1 MKNHKIIF
9 LLTLFLQLFNLNA
22 SENKK
27 QKNLTQEEFISLTNK
42 IKYLNTTERIYA
54 IKSLEKLTEDDK
66 KRFYDLLA
74 DISLND
80 FDVAIKEKALAFLAD
95 EKASCDKCIE
105 SYKKNLFDNEEKV
118 QLQALKGIE
127 NLQLKNLNEEIK
139 EILKKT
145 DFKENSIFANA
156 LLRTI
161 GNLQYNQ
168 KEISQI
174 LLEKFKDEET
184 NKELKRSI
192 ILYAGS
198 AQNMDFKEILL
209 QIIQEKDDEDVILMA
224 YAVNS
229 LGKLA
234 QDIDK
239 TEITEKLK
247 KMYND
252 IMSVNSPKERTKYN
266 PLKQQIILALIRL
279 GDDSIQEELK
289 KMALDDDANIRLKA
303 LEYIEDLELKDFKDL
318 VEVKYKYDPSK
329 SVKNKAK
336 AILQKWGELEQK

>member
-1 MKNHKIIF
+1 MLNHKIIVCLGVLVLPH
-9 LLTLFLQLFNLNA
+9 LLFTK
-22 SENKK
+22 EKEKK
-27 QKNLTQEEFISLTNK
+27 LSQEEFISLTNK
-42 IKYLNTTERIYA
+42 IKYLNTTERLYA
-54 IKSLEKLTEDDK
+54 IKSLEKLTEEDK

-80 FDVAIKEKALAFLAD
+80 FDVVVKEKALAFLAD
-95 EKASCDKCIE
+95 EKANCEKCIE
-105 SYKKNLFDNEEKV
+105 SYKKNLFDGEEKV

-139 EILKKT
+139 EVLKKT
-145 DFKENSIFANA
+145 DFKKNNLFANA

-161 GNLQYNQ
+161 GNLEYNQ
-168 KEISQI
+168 KEISEI

-184 NKELKRSI
+184 DKELKRSI

-198 AQNMDFKEILL
+198 SRNMDFKDLLL
-209 QIIQEKDDEDVILMA
+209 QIINEKDDEDVILKA

-252 IMSVNSPKERTKYN
+252 ILSINSPKERTKYN

-279 GDDSIQEELK
+279 GDDSIKDELK
-289 KMALDDDANIRLKA
+289 KMALDDDANVRLKA
-303 LEYIEDLELKDFKDL
+303 LEYIENLQLKDFKDL

-336 AILQKWGELEQK
+336 DILQKWGELKQK

>member
-1 MKNHKIIF
+1 LPH
-9 LLTLFLQLFNLNA
+9 LLFTK
-22 SENKK
+22 EKEKK
-27 QKNLTQEEFISLTNK
+27 LSQEEFISLTNK
-42 IKYLNTTERIYA
+42 IKYLNTTERLYA
-54 IKSLEKLTEDDK
+54 IKSLEKLTEEDK

-80 FDVAIKEKALAFLAD
+80 FDVVVKEKALAFLAD
-95 EKASCDKCIE
+95 EKANCEKCIE
-105 SYKKNLFDNEEKV
+105 SYKKNLFDEEEKV

-139 EILKKT
+139 EVLKKT
-145 DFKENSIFANA
+145 DFKKNNLFANA

-161 GNLQYNQ
+161 GNLEYNQ
-168 KEISQI
+168 KEISEI

-184 NKELKRSI
+184 DKELKRTI

-198 AQNMDFKEILL
+198 SRNMDFKDLLL
-209 QIIQEKDDEDVILMA
+209 QIINEKDDEDVILKA

-252 IMSVNSPKERTKYN
+252 ILSVNSPKERTKYN

-279 GDDSIQEELK
+279 GDDSIKEELK
-289 KMALDDDANIRLKA
+289 KMALDDDANVRLKA
-303 LEYIEDLELKDFKDL
+303 LEYIEDLQLKDFKDL

-336 AILQKWGELEQK
+336 DILQKWGELKQK

>member
-1 MKNHKIIF
+1 MLNHKIIVWLGVLVLPH
-9 LLTLFLQLFNLNA
+9 LLFTK
-22 SENKK
+22 EKEKK
-27 QKNLTQEEFISLTNK
+27 LTQEEFISLTNK
-42 IKYLNTTERIYA
+42 IKYLNTTERLYA
-54 IKSLEKLTEDDK
+54 IKSLEKLTEEDK

-80 FDVAIKEKALAFLAD
+80 FDVVVKEKALAFLAD
-95 EKASCDKCIE
+95 EKANCEKCIE
-105 SYKKNLFDNEEKV
+105 SYKKNLFDEEEKV

-139 EILKKT
+139 EVLKKT
-145 DFKENSIFANA
+145 DFKKNNLFANA

-161 GNLQYNQ
+161 GNLEYNQ
-168 KEISQI
+168 KEISEI

-184 NKELKRSI
+184 DKELKRSI

-198 AQNMDFKEILL
+198 SRNMDFKDLLL
-209 QIIQEKDDEDVILMA
+209 QIINEKDDEDVILKA

-252 IMSVNSPKERTKYN
+252 ILSVNSPKERTKYN

-279 GDDSIQEELK
+279 GDDSIKEELK
-289 KMALDDDANIRLKA
+289 KMALDDDANVRLKA
-303 LEYIEDLELKDFKDL
+303 LEYIEDLQLKDFKDL

-336 AILQKWGELEQK
+336 DILQKWGELKQK

>member
-1 MKNHKIIF
+1 MLNHKIIVWLGVLVLPH
-9 LLTLFLQLFNLNA
+9 LLFTK
-22 SENKK
+22 EKEKK
-27 QKNLTQEEFISLTNK
+27 LSQEEFISLTNK
-42 IKYLNTTERIYA
+42 IKYLNTTERLYA
-54 IKSLEKLTEDDK
+54 IKSLEKLTEEDK

-80 FDVAIKEKALAFLAD
+80 FDVVVKEKALAFLAD
-95 EKASCDKCIE
+95 EKANCEKCIE
-105 SYKKNLFDNEEKV
+105 SYKKNLFDEEEKV

-139 EILKKT
+139 EVLKKT
-145 DFKENSIFANA
+145 DFKKNNLFANA

-161 GNLQYNQ
+161 GNLEYNQ
-168 KEISQI
+168 KEISEI

-184 NKELKRSI
+184 DKELKRSI

-198 AQNMDFKEILL
+198 SRNMDFKDLLL
-209 QIIQEKDDEDVILMA
+209 QIINEKDDEDVILKA

-252 IMSVNSPKERTKYN
+252 ILSVNSPKERTKYN

-279 GDDSIQEELK
+279 GDDSIKEELK
-289 KMALDDDANIRLKA
+289 KMALDDDANVRLKA
-303 LEYIEDLELKDFKDL
+303 LEYIEDLQLKDFKDL

-336 AILQKWGELEQK
+336 DILQKWGELKQK